1 MKLLL
6 RYPLVAGTVAALLA
20 VLVLLLSGQP
30 LIAQILASVYALAVA
45 VYLAVGMVRR
55 VMRGQWGIDILA
67 VTAIVSTVLV
77 GEYIASMIIVLM
89 MAGGTALED
98 YAAGRAKKELT
109 SLLERVP
116 QTAHRERNGGR
127 SAGTS
132 TGTNTAGPAAG
143 SSAAGTHTGGTDD
156 GGTHTDNTNTDNTN
170 PDNTNAGSQHED
182 VAATDVQVGDILLVR
197 PGEVVPLDGVLLSES
212 GTFDESSLTG
222 ESLPVERVAGDAL
235 MSGSLNGEAA
245 VRMQVSAMME
255 DSQYSRIVALVK
267 EASESKAPMVRLADR
282 YAVPFTALAYI
293 LGAVGWIISGD
304 PARFAEVLVVATP
317 CPLLIAAPVAFLG
330 GMSRAAHSGIIV
342 KYAGVL
348 EQLSR
353 IKTAAFDKTGTL
365 TYGRPALVAVRTS
378 GSLTEDQVLGLAAS
392 AEQYSS
398 HVLAASVMDAAR
410 NRGLV
415 FEFATEATEFATHG
429 VRARFDGRDVVVGK
443 PKFVAESAGAVV
455 EAELAS
461 GELAIYVGVAGE
473 FAGALVMSD
482 PIRREARRTLT
493 ELAAMGVTRTVML
506 TGDALA
512 TAEHIA
518 DEAGLT
524 DVRAECLPP
533 DKVEAVRSLPLRPVM
548 MVGDGV
554 NDAPVLAVA
563 DVGIA
568 MGARGSTAAG
578 ESADVVIILDDLFK
592 VASAVRIGQR
602 TVKVALQSIW
612 IGIALSVALMVA
624 AAAGYVPAIAGA
636 LSQEL
641 VDLATILNALRALS
655 AGKRGAGTRG
665 PDTGTTGQKAAGGTT
680 GALAASRPPRSAE
693 QS

>member
-1 MKLLL
+1 VKTLF
-6 RYPLVAGTVAALLA
+6 RYPLVAGTLA
-20 VLVLLLSGQP
+20 VLLGVILLLVSGQEG
-30 LIAQILASVYALAVA
+30 IARWTASLYALAVA
-45 VYLAVGMVRR
+45 AYLAVGMVRR
-55 VMRGQWGIDILA
+55 LIGGTWGIDILA

-77 GEYIASMIIVLM
+77 GEFVASMIIVLM

-98 YAAGRAKKELT
+98 FAAGRAKAELT
-109 SLLERVP
+109 ALLERVP
-116 QTAHRERNGGR
+116 QTAHRER
-127 SAGTS
+127 AGV
-132 TGTNTAGPAAG
+132 AAD
-143 SSAAGTHTGGTDD
+143 GTHGD
-156 GGTHTDNTNTDNTN
+156 GSLADG
-170 PDNTNAGSQHED
+170 QHED
-182 VAATDVQVGDILLVR
+182 VAATDVRIGDILLVR
-197 PGEVVPLDGVLLSES
+197 PGEVVPLDGVLLSDS

-222 ESLPVERVAGDAL
+222 ESLPVERAAGENL

-245 VRMQVSAMME
+245 IRMRVTARME
-255 DSQYSRIVALVK
+255 DSQYSRIVALVR
-267 EASESKAPMVRLADR
+267 EAAESKAPMVRLADR
-282 YAVPFTALAYI
+282 YAVPFTGLAYV
-293 LGAVGWIISGD
+293 LGAVGWIISGS

-330 GMSRAAHSGIIV
+330 GMSRAARGGIIV

-348 EQLSR
+348 ELLGR
-353 IKTAAFDKTGTL
+353 IRTAAFDKTGTL
-365 TYGRPALVAVRTS
+365 TYGRPALVEIRTT
-378 GSLTEDQVLGLAAS
+378 GTLDEDEVLRLAAS

-410 NRGLV
+410 ARVLG
-415 FEFATEATEFATHG
+415 FHSASEATEYATHG
-429 VRARFDGRDVVVGK
+429 VRARLDGRDVVVGK
-443 PKFVAESAGAVV
+443 PNFVAESAEGVV
-455 EAELAS
+455 ETELVS
-461 GELAIYVGVAGE
+461 GQLGIYVGVDGK
-473 FAGALVMSD
+473 FVGCLVMSD
-482 PIRREARRTLT
+482 PLRDEARRTLG
-493 ELAAMGVTRTVML
+493 ELQHLGVTQTVML

-518 DEAGLT
+518 DAAGLT

-578 ESADVVIILDDLFK
+578 ESADVVIILDDLSK

-612 IGIALSVALMVA
+612 IGIAMSVALMVA

-636 LSQEL
+636 LSQEV

-655 AGKRGAGTRG
+655 AGRGGAGRTDQR
-665 PDTGTTGQKAAGGTT
+665 AA
-680 GALAASRPPRSAE
+680 AAARPAASPRR
-693 QS
+693 

>member
-1 MKLLL
+1 VKFVL
-6 RYPLVAGTVAALLA
+6 RYPLVAGTLLVLLA
-20 VLVLLLSGQP
+20 VLVLQLYGQEG
-30 LIAQILASVYALAVA
+30 IARVAASLYALAVA
-45 VYLAVGMVRR
+45 AYLTVGMARR
-55 VMRGQWGIDILA
+55 LAGGQWGIDILA

-89 MAGGTALED
+89 LAGGTALED
-98 YAAGRAKKELT
+98 YAAGRAKGELT
-109 SLLERVP
+109 ALLERVP
-116 QTAHRERNGGR
+116 QTAHRERDG
-127 SAGTS
+127 A
-132 TGTNTAGPAAG
+132 AAG
-143 SSAAGTHTGGTDD
+143 NAAAGTHTD
-156 GGTHTDNTNTDNTN
+156 G
-170 PDNTNAGSQHED
+170 QQED
-182 VAATDVQVGDILLVR
+182 VAATDVGIGDILLVK

-212 GTFDESSLTG
+212 GSFDESSLTG
-222 ESLPVERVAGDAL
+222 ESLPVERSAGEGL

-245 VRMQVSAMME
+245 IRMRVTARME

-267 EASESKAPMVRLADR
+267 EAAESKAPMVRLADR
-282 YAVPFTALAYI
+282 YAVPFTALAYAI
-293 LGAVGWIISGD
+293 GAAGWIASGS
-304 PARFAEVLVVATP
+304 PERFAEVLVVATP

-330 GMSRAAHSGIIV
+330 GMSRAARSGVIV

-365 TYGRPALVAVRTS
+365 TYGRPALVGIRTA
-378 GSLTEDQVLGLAAS
+378 GSLSADEVLQLAAS

-410 NRGLV
+410 SRGLP
-415 FEFATEATEFATHG
+415 FASATGATEFATHG
-429 VRARFDGRDVVVGK
+429 VRARFDGQDVVVGK
-443 PKFVAESAGAVV
+443 PAFVAEWASGVA

-461 GELAIYVGVAGE
+461 GELAIYVGAGGE
-473 FAGALVMSD
+473 FAGSLVMSD
-482 PIRREARRTLT
+482 PIRKETRRTLG
-493 ELAAMGVTRTVML
+493 ELKALGVGRTVML

-512 TAEHIA
+512 TARHIA

-533 DKVEAVRSLPLRPVM
+533 DKVEAVRSLPDRPVM

-578 ESADVVIILDDLFK
+578 ESADVVIILDDLSK

-602 TVKVALQSIW
+602 TVQVALQSIW
-612 IGIALSVALMVA
+612 IGIGLSVALMLF

-641 VDLATILNALRALS
+641 VDLATILNALRSLGPGRHS
-655 AGKRGAGTRG
+655 AGSTVRSGAGARRAPLRG
-665 PDTGTTGQKAAGGTT
+665 
-680 GALAASRPPRSAE
+680 
-693 QS
+693 

>member
-1 MKLLL
+1 M
-6 RYPLVAGTVAALLA
+6 GTVAALLA
-20 VLVLLLSGQP
+20 VVLLLASGQEG
-30 LIAQILASVYALAVA
+30 IARIAASIYALAVA
-45 VYLAVGMVRR
+45 AYLAIGMVRR
-55 VMRGQWGIDILA
+55 LLGGQWGIDILA

-77 GEYIASMIIVLM
+77 GEFIASMIIVLM

-116 QTAHRERNGGR
+116 QTAHRERNGNSVNGG
-127 SAGTS
+127 SGTA
-132 TGTNTAGPAAG
+132 TN
-143 SSAAGTHTGGTDD
+143 AAGTTEGAAEATTETATETATHAGG
-156 GGTHTDNTNTDNTN
+156 
-170 PDNTNAGSQHED
+170 QHED
-182 VAATDVQVGDILLVR
+182 VAATDVRIGDILLVR

-222 ESLPVERVAGDAL
+222 ESLPVERVAGEGL

-245 VRMQVSAMME
+245 VRMQVTARME

-267 EASESKAPMVRLADR
+267 EAADSKAPMVRLADR
-282 YAVPFTALAYI
+282 YAVPFTALAYV
-293 LGAVGWIISGD
+293 LGAIGWIISGS
-304 PARFAEVLVVATP
+304 PVRFAEVLVVATP

-330 GMSRAAHSGIIV
+330 GMSRAARGGIIV

-353 IKTAAFDKTGTL
+353 IKTVAFDKTGTL
-365 TYGRPALVAVRTS
+365 TYGRPSLVGIRTA
-378 GSLTEDQVLGLAAS
+378 GSFTEDQVLGLAAS

-410 NRGLV
+410 SRGLV
-415 FEFATEATEFATHG
+415 FETATEATEFATHG

-443 PKFVAESAGAVV
+443 PNFVAESAAGVV
-455 EAELAS
+455 ETGLAS

-482 PIRREARRTLT
+482 PIRSETRRTVA
-493 ELAAMGVTRTVML
+493 ELRELGATWTVML

-518 DEAGLT
+518 AAAGLT

-533 DKVEAVRSLPLRPVM
+533 DKVEAVRALPVRPVM

-578 ESADVVIILDDLFK
+578 ESADVVIILDDLSK

-612 IGIALSVALMVA
+612 IGIALSVALMLA

-636 LSQEL
+636 LSQEV
-641 VDLATILNALRALS
+641 VDLATILNALRALGS
-655 AGKRGAGTRG
+655 GRPAVPGA
-665 PDTGTTGQKAAGGTT
+665 AAGGPSPRTP
-680 GALAASRPPRSAE
+680 ASRLPRSAGR
-693 QS
+693 S

>member
-1 MKLLL
+1 VKIVL
-6 RYPLVAGTVAALLA
+6 RYPLVAGTVAVLLA
-20 VLVLLLSGQP
+20 VLLLLVSGQED
-30 LIAQILASVYALAVA
+30 IAQIGASIYALAVA
-45 VYLAVGMVRR
+45 AYLAVGMVRR
-55 VMRGQWGIDILA
+55 LMGGQWGIDILA

-77 GEYIASMIIVLM
+77 GEFVASMIIVLM

-116 QTAHRERNGGR
+116 QTAHRERNG
-127 SAGTS
+127 
-132 TGTNTAGPAAG
+132 
-143 SSAAGTHTGGTDD
+143 SSAAGTNPAG
-156 GGTHTDNTNTDNTN
+156 TN
-170 PDNTNAGSQHED
+170 PAGTGMSGTEPLDTPAGGQHED
-182 VAATDVQVGDILLVR
+182 VAATDVRVGDILLVR
-197 PGEVVPLDGVLLSES
+197 PGEVVPLDGILLSES
-212 GTFDESSLTG
+212 GSFDESSLTG
-222 ESLPVERVAGDAL
+222 ESLPVERVAGEGL

-245 VRMQVSAMME
+245 VRMQVTALME

-267 EASESKAPMVRLADR
+267 EAADSKAPMVRLADR
-282 YAVPFTALAYI
+282 YAVPFTAFAYL
-293 LGAVGWIISGD
+293 LGAIGWIISGS

-330 GMSRAAHSGIIV
+330 GMSRAARGGIIV

-365 TYGRPALVAVRTS
+365 TYGRPSLVGIRTS
-378 GSLTEDQVLGLAAS
+378 GSFTEDAVLGLAAS

-410 NRGLV
+410 ARGLV
-415 FEFATEATEFATHG
+415 FGTATEANEFATHG

-443 PKFVAESAGAVV
+443 PNFVAESAAGLV
-455 EAELAS
+455 ETELAS

-482 PIRREARRTLT
+482 PIRRETGRTLAQLK
-493 ELAAMGVTRTVML
+493 ELGVTRTVML

-512 TAEHIA
+512 TAKHIA
-518 DEAGLT
+518 GEAGLT
-524 DVRAECLPP
+524 DVRAECLPA
-533 DKVEAVRSLPLRPVM
+533 DKVEAVRSLPVRPVM

-578 ESADVVIILDDLFK
+578 ESADVVIILDDLSK

-602 TVKVALQSIW
+602 TIKVALQSIW
-612 IGIALSVALMVA
+612 IGIALSVALMIA
-624 AAAGYVPAIAGA
+624 AAAGFVPAIAGA

-655 AGKRGAGTRG
+655 AGKQGAGKQGAGKQGAAKAAGTTGAGAGTRG
-665 PDTGTTGQKAAGGTT
+665 QKDAGVSTGKPP
-680 GALAASRPPRSAE
+680 ASRLPRSAGR
-693 QS
+693 S

>member
-1 MKLLL
+1 MKIAF
-6 RYPLVAGTVAALLA
+6 RYPLVAGTVVALLA
-20 VLVLLLSGQP
+20 VVLLLVSGQEG
-30 LIAQILASVYALAVA
+30 IARTAASIYALAVA
-45 VYLAVGMVRR
+45 AYLGVGMVRR
-55 VMRGQWGIDILA
+55 LLRGQWGIDILA
-67 VTAIVSTVLV
+67 VTAIISTVLV
-77 GEYIASMIIVLM
+77 GEFIASMIIVLM

-98 YAAGRAKKELT
+98 YAAGRAKGELT
-109 SLLERVP
+109 ALLERVP
-116 QTAHRERNGGR
+116 QTAHRERAGTAANGR
-127 SAGTS
+127 SDGASADRT
-132 TGTNTAGPAAG
+132 PAAG
-143 SSAAGTHTGGTDD
+143 AGTAGTQID
-156 GGTHTDNTNTDNTN
+156 G
-170 PDNTNAGSQHED
+170 QHED
-182 VAATDVQVGDILLVR
+182 VPAVDVEVGDILLVR
-197 PGEVVPLDGVLLSES
+197 PGEVVPLDGVLLSPS

-222 ESLPVERVAGDAL
+222 ESLPVERAAGEGL
-235 MSGSLNGEAA
+235 MSGSLNGQAA
-245 VRMQVSAMME
+245 IRMRVTALME
-255 DSQYSRIVALVK
+255 NSQYSRIVALVK

-282 YAVPFTALAYI
+282 YAVPFTALAYL
-293 LGAVGWIISGD
+293 LGAVGWIVSGS

-330 GMSRAAHSGIIV
+330 GMSRAARGGIIV

-348 EQLSR
+348 ELLGR

-365 TYGRPALVAVRTS
+365 TYGRPALVEVRVT
-378 GSLTEDQVLGLAAS
+378 GTLAEDEVLRWAAS

-410 NRGLV
+410 SRALG
-415 FEFATEATEFATHG
+415 FENASGATEYATHG
-429 VRARFDGRDVVVGK
+429 VRASFGGRDVVVGK
-443 PKFVAESAGAVV
+443 PTFVAESAAGV
-455 EAELAS
+455 EETELAS
-461 GELAIYVGVAGE
+461 GELAIYVGVGTE
-473 FAGALVMSD
+473 YVGCLVMSD
-482 PIRREARRTLT
+482 PIRAEARRTLA
-493 ELAAMGVTRTVML
+493 ELRALGVTETVML
-506 TGDALA
+506 TGDAQA

-518 DEAGLT
+518 EAAGVT

-533 DKVEAVRSLPLRPVM
+533 DKVDAVRSLPLRPVL

-578 ESADVVIILDDLFK
+578 ESADVVIILDDLSK
-592 VASAVRIGQR
+592 VASAVRISQR

-655 AGKRGAGTRG
+655 SGRRPPVPGAE
-665 PDTGTTGQKAAGGTT
+665 GGRATPRT
-680 GALAASRPPRSAE
+680 PASRLPRSAGR
-693 QS
+693 S

>member
-1 MKLLL
+1 VKILL
-6 RYPLVAGTVAALLA
+6 RYPLVAGTVAALFA
-20 VLVLLLSGQP
+20 VIVLLVSGQP
-30 LIAQILASVYALAVA
+30 LIAQLSASLYALAVA
-45 VYLAVGMVRR
+45 AYLGLGMVRR
-55 VMRGQWGIDILA
+55 LLGGQWGIDILA

-77 GEYIASMIIVLM
+77 GEYVASMIIVLM

-109 SLLERVP
+109 ALLERVP
-116 QTAHRERNGGR
+116 QTAHRER
-127 SAGTS
+127 SGTD
-132 TGTNTAGPAAG
+132 
-143 SSAAGTHTGGTDD
+143 AGTHTAAGTQ
-156 GGTHTDNTNTDNTN
+156 TN
-170 PDNTNAGSQHED
+170 GLHEE
-182 VAATDVQVGDILLVR
+182 VAATDVQVGDILLVK
-197 PGEVVPLDGVLLSES
+197 PGEVVPLDGFLLSDS
-212 GTFDESSLTG
+212 GTFDESTLTG
-222 ESLPVERVAGDAL
+222 ESLPVERAAGDPL

-245 VRMQVSAMME
+245 VRMKVTALME
-255 DSQYSRIVALVK
+255 DSQYSRIVALVR

-282 YAVPFTALAYI
+282 YAVPFTLLAYV
-293 LGAVGWIISGD
+293 LGAVGWIISGS

-330 GMSRAAHSGIIV
+330 GMSRAARSGIIV

-365 TYGRPALVAVRTS
+365 TYGRPALVGIRTA
-378 GSLTEDQVLGLAAS
+378 GSLAEDDVLRLAAS

-398 HVLAASVMDAAR
+398 HVLAGSVMDAAR
-410 NRGLV
+410 NRGLA
-415 FEFATEATEFATHG
+415 FENATEATEFATHG

-443 PKFVAESAGAVV
+443 PKFVAESASGVV

-461 GELAIYVGVAGE
+461 GELAIYVGVGGE
-473 FAGALVMSD
+473 FVGSLVMSD
-482 PIRREARRTLT
+482 PIRHETRRTLA
-493 ELAAMGVTRTVML
+493 ELEELGVTRTVML

-518 DEAGLT
+518 AEAGLT

-533 DKVEAVRSLPLRPVM
+533 DKVEAVRSLPVRPVM

-578 ESADVVIILDDLFK
+578 ESADVVIILDDLSK

-602 TVKVALQSIW
+602 TVQVALQSIW

-624 AAAGYVPAIAGA
+624 AAAGYIPAIAGA
-636 LSQEL
+636 LAQEL

-655 AGKRGAGTRG
+655 AGRKGKAGKPAR
-665 PDTGTTGQKAAGGTT
+665 AAT
-680 GALAASRPPRSAE
+680 APAPASRHPRSAE
-693 QS
+693 RS

>member
-6 RYPLVAGTVAALLA
+6 RYPLVAGTIAALLA
-20 VLVLLLSGQP
+20 VLILLLSGQP
-30 LIAQILASVYALAVA
+30 LIAQVSASIYALAVA
-45 VYLAVGMVRR
+45 AYLAVGMVRR
-55 VMRGQWGIDILA
+55 LIGGQWGIDILA

-116 QTAHRERNGGR
+116 QTAHRERD
-127 SAGTS
+127 
-132 TGTNTAGPAAG
+132 G
-143 SSAAGTHTGGTDD
+143 SSAAANG
-156 GGTHTDNTNTDNTN
+156 
-170 PDNTNAGSQHED
+170 QHED
-182 VAATDVQVGDILLVR
+182 VAATEVEIGDILLVR
-197 PGEVVPLDGVLLSES
+197 PGEVVPLDGVLLSDS
-212 GTFDESSLTG
+212 GSFDESSLTG
-222 ESLPVERVAGDAL
+222 ESLPVERVAGEGL

-245 VRMQVSAMME
+245 VRMQVTARME

-267 EASESKAPMVRLADR
+267 EAADSKAPMVRLADR
-282 YAVPFTALAYI
+282 YAVPFTALAYF
-293 LGAVGWIISGD
+293 LGAVGWIISGS

-330 GMSRAAHSGIIV
+330 GMSRAARGGIIV

-353 IKTAAFDKTGTL
+353 IKTVAFDKTGTL
-365 TYGRPALVAVRTS
+365 TYGRPALVGVRTA
-378 GSLTEDQVLGLAAS
+378 GSFTEDEVLGLAAS

-398 HVLAASVMDAAR
+398 HVLAASVMEAAHS
-410 NRGLV
+410 RGLA
-415 FEFATEATEFATHG
+415 FDTATEATEFATHG

-443 PKFVAESAGAVV
+443 PNFVAESSPGVV
-455 EAELAS
+455 ETKLAS
-461 GELAIYVGVAGE
+461 GELAIYVGVAGA
-473 FAGALVMSD
+473 FAGSLVMSD
-482 PIRREARRTLT
+482 PIRGEARRTLA
-493 ELAAMGVTRTVML
+493 ELKELGVTRTVML

-518 DEAGLT
+518 AEAGLT

-578 ESADVVIILDDLFK
+578 ESADVVIILDDLSK
-592 VASAVRIGQR
+592 AASAVRIGQR

-612 IGIALSVALMVA
+612 IGIGLSVALMVA
-624 AAAGYVPAIAGA
+624 AAAGYIPAIAGA

-655 AGKRGAGTRG
+655 PGRKAAGAKL
-665 PDTGTTGQKAAGGTT
+665 PGQKAAGVT
-680 GALAASRPPRSAE
+680 GPVPVSRLPRSAE
-693 QS
+693 RS

>member
-6 RYPLVAGTVAALLA
+6 RYPLVAGTIAALLA
-20 VLVLLLSGQP
+20 VLILLLSGQP
-30 LIAQILASVYALAVA
+30 LIAQVSASIYALAVA
-45 VYLAVGMVRR
+45 AYLAVGMVRR
-55 VMRGQWGIDILA
+55 LIGGQWGIDILA

-116 QTAHRERNGGR
+116 QTAHRER
-127 SAGTS
+127 
-132 TGTNTAGPAAG
+132 AG
-143 SSAAGTHTGGTDD
+143 SSAAENG
-156 GGTHTDNTNTDNTN
+156 
-170 PDNTNAGSQHED
+170 QHED
-182 VAATDVQVGDILLVR
+182 VAATEVQIGDILLVR

-212 GTFDESSLTG
+212 GSFDESSLTG
-222 ESLPVERVAGDAL
+222 ESLPVERVAGEGL

-245 VRMQVSAMME
+245 VRMQVTARME

-267 EASESKAPMVRLADR
+267 EAAESKAPMVRLADR
-282 YAVPFTALAYI
+282 YAVPFTALAYF
-293 LGAVGWIISGD
+293 LGAVGWIISGS

-330 GMSRAAHSGIIV
+330 GMSRAARGGIIV

-353 IKTAAFDKTGTL
+353 IKTVAFDKTGTL
-365 TYGRPALVAVRTS
+365 TYGRPALVGVRTT
-378 GSLTEDQVLGLAAS
+378 GSFTEDEVLALAAS

-398 HVLAASVMDAAR
+398 HVLAASVMDAAHS
-410 NRGLV
+410 RGLA
-415 FEFATEATEFATHG
+415 FDTATEAAEFATHG

-443 PKFVAESAGAVV
+443 PKFVAESAAGVV
-455 EAELAS
+455 ETKLAS

-473 FAGALVMSD
+473 FAGSLVMSD
-482 PIRREARRTLT
+482 PIRGEARRTLA
-493 ELAAMGVTRTVML
+493 ELKELGVIQTVML

-518 DEAGLT
+518 AEAGLT

-578 ESADVVIILDDLFK
+578 ESADVVIILDDLSK
-592 VASAVRIGQR
+592 AASAVRIGQR

-612 IGIALSVALMVA
+612 VGIALSVALMVA
-624 AAAGYVPAIAGA
+624 AAAGYIPAIAGA

-655 AGKRGAGTRG
+655 PGRKAAGMKF
-665 PDTGTTGQKAAGGTT
+665 PGQKAAGVT
-680 GALAASRPPRSAE
+680 GPTPVSRLPRSAE
-693 QS
+693 RS

>member
-6 RYPLVAGTVAALLA
+6 RYPLVAGTLVALLA
-20 VLVLLLSGQP
+20 VLILLLSGQP
-30 LIAQILASVYALAVA
+30 VIAQIAASIYALAVA
-45 VYLAVGMVRR
+45 AYLAVGMARR
-55 VMRGQWGIDILA
+55 LAGGQWGIDILA

-77 GEYIASMIIVLM
+77 GEFIASMIIVLM
-89 MAGGTALED
+89 LAGGTALED

-116 QTAHRERNGGR
+116 QTAHRERGG
-127 SAGTS
+127 SS
-132 TGTNTAGPAAG
+132 AAG
-143 SSAAGTHTGGTDD
+143 SSAVEPAAESQ
-156 GGTHTDNTNTDNTN
+156 TN
-170 PDNTNAGSQHED
+170 GQHED
-182 VAATDVQVGDILLVR
+182 VAATEVRIGDILLVR

-222 ESLPVERVAGDAL
+222 ESLPVERVAGEPL

-245 VRMQVSAMME
+245 VRMRVTALME

-282 YAVPFTALAYI
+282 YAIPFTALAYT

-365 TYGRPALVAVRTS
+365 TYGRPALVGVRTA
-378 GSLTEDQVLGLAAS
+378 GSMTEDEVLGLAAS

-410 NRGLV
+410 NRGLS
-415 FEFATEATEFATHG
+415 FQTATEASEFATHG

-443 PKFVAESAGAVV
+443 PAFVAESAAGVA
-455 EAELAS
+455 ETELAS

-473 FAGALVMSD
+473 FVGALVMSD
-482 PIRREARRTLT
+482 PIRTEARRTLA
-493 ELAAMGVTRTVML
+493 ELESMGVIRTVML

-512 TAEHIA
+512 TAQHIA
-518 DEAGLT
+518 AEAGLT

-578 ESADVVIILDDLFK
+578 ESADVVIILDDLSK
-592 VASAVRIGQR
+592 AASAVRIGQR

-612 IGIALSVALMVA
+612 IGIGLSVALMVA
-624 AAAGYVPAIAGA
+624 AAAGYIPAIAGA

-655 AGKRGAGTRG
+655 PDRGAGKDALKGAGTPGTGRTLDAGATG
-665 PDTGTTGQKAAGGTT
+665 PAPV
-680 GALAASRPPRSAE
+680 SRLPRSAE

>member
-1 MKLLL
+1 MPWPW
-6 RYPLVAGTVAALLA
+6 RPTWPSAWSAGW
-20 VLVLLLSGQP
+20 SG
-30 LIAQILASVYALAVA
+30 
-45 VYLAVGMVRR
+45 
-55 VMRGQWGIDILA
+55 GQWGIDILA

-77 GEYIASMIIVLM
+77 GEFIASMIIVLM

-116 QTAHRERNGGR
+116 QTAHRERGG
-127 SAGTS
+127 T
-132 TGTNTAGPAAG
+132 
-143 SSAAGTHTGGTDD
+143 SAAGTTAAG
-156 GGTHTDNTNTDNTN
+156 
-170 PDNTNAGSQHED
+170 TNAAAPNPTNGQHED
-182 VAATDVQVGDILLVR
+182 VAATEVRIGDILLVR

-222 ESLPVERVAGDAL
+222 ESLPVERVAGEPL

-245 VRMQVSAMME
+245 VRMQVTALME

-282 YAVPFTALAYI
+282 YAIPFTALAYA

-330 GMSRAAHSGIIV
+330 GMSRAAHAGIIV

-365 TYGRPALVAVRTS
+365 TYGRPALVGVRTA
-378 GSLTEDQVLGLAAS
+378 GSLTEDEVLGLAAS

-410 NRGLV
+410 NRGLA
-415 FEFATEATEFATHG
+415 FETATEATEFATHG

-443 PKFVAESAGAVV
+443 PKFVAESAAGVA
-455 EAELAS
+455 ETELAS

-482 PIRREARRTLT
+482 PIRAGSPPHPGRA
-493 ELAAMGVTRTVML
+493 GVHW
-506 TGDALA
+506 A
-512 TAEHIA
+512 
-518 DEAGLT
+518 
-524 DVRAECLPP
+524 
-533 DKVEAVRSLPLRPVM
+533 
-548 MVGDGV
+548 
-554 NDAPVLAVA
+554 
-563 DVGIA
+563 
-568 MGARGSTAAG
+568 
-578 ESADVVIILDDLFK
+578 
-592 VASAVRIGQR
+592 
-602 TVKVALQSIW
+602 
-612 IGIALSVALMVA
+612 
-624 AAAGYVPAIAGA
+624 
-636 LSQEL
+636 
-641 VDLATILNALRALS
+641 
-655 AGKRGAGTRG
+655 
-665 PDTGTTGQKAAGGTT
+665 
-680 GALAASRPPRSAE
+680 
-693 QS
+693 

>member
-1 MKLLL
+1 MKLML
-6 RYPLVAGTVAALLA
+6 RYPLVAGTLAALLA
-20 VLVLLLSGQP
+20 VIVLLLSGQEVV
-30 LIAQILASVYALAVA
+30 AQVSASIYALAVA
-45 VYLAVGMVRR
+45 AYLAVGMARR
-55 VMRGQWGIDILA
+55 LMGGQWGIDILA

-77 GEYIASMIIVLM
+77 GEFIASMIIVLM

-116 QTAHRERNGGR
+116 QTAHRERGG
-127 SAGTS
+127 
-132 TGTNTAGPAAG
+132 P
-143 SSAAGTHTGGTDD
+143 SAAGANTTGTDAS
-156 GGTHTDNTNTDNTN
+156 GTAN
-170 PDNTNAGSQHED
+170 PAGSTDGQHED
-182 VAATDVQVGDILLVR
+182 VAATDVGIGDILLVR
-197 PGEVVPLDGVLLSES
+197 PGEVVPLDGILLSDS

-222 ESLPVERVAGDAL
+222 ESLPVERSAGEPL

-245 VRMQVSAMME
+245 VRMQVTARME

-282 YAVPFTALAYI
+282 YAIPFTALAYT
-293 LGAVGWIISGD
+293 LGAAGWIISGD

-330 GMSRAAHSGIIV
+330 GMSRAARSGVIV

-365 TYGRPALVAVRTS
+365 TYGRPALVGVRTS
-378 GSLTEDQVLGLAAS
+378 GVFTEDEVLGLAAS

-410 NRGLV
+410 TRGLV
-415 FEFATEATEFATHG
+415 FEPATEATEFATHG

-443 PKFVAESAGAVV
+443 PNFVAESAAGVV
-455 EAELAS
+455 ETELAS
-461 GELAIYVGVAGE
+461 GELAIYVGVAGK

-482 PIRREARRTLT
+482 PIRREARRTLA
-493 ELAAMGVTRTVML
+493 ELEELGVTETVML

-518 DEAGLT
+518 AEAGLT

-533 DKVEAVRSLPLRPVM
+533 DKVEAVRSLPHRPVM

-578 ESADVVIILDDLFK
+578 ESADVVIILDDLSK
-592 VASAVRIGQR
+592 AATAVRIGQR

-655 AGKRGAGTRG
+655 AGKDNASTGAGRKG
-665 PDTGTTGQKAAGGTT
+665 AGRKSAGRKGSGATGDGDGGTGRTAAGRAT
-680 GALAASRPPRSAE
+680 GAVAGSRLPRSAE

>member
-6 RYPLVAGTVAALLA
+6 RYPLVAGTIAALLA
-20 VLVLLLSGQP
+20 VLILLLSGQP
-30 LIAQILASVYALAVA
+30 LIAQVSASIYALAVA
-45 VYLAVGMVRR
+45 AYLAVGMVRR
-55 VMRGQWGIDILA
+55 LIGGQWGIDILA

-116 QTAHRERNGGR
+116 QTAHRERGGST
-127 SAGTS
+127 SAA
-132 TGTNTAGPAAG
+132 GTNTAG
-143 SSAAGTHTGGTDD
+143 SSVTGTHTNG
-156 GGTHTDNTNTDNTN
+156 
-170 PDNTNAGSQHED
+170 QQED
-182 VAATDVQVGDILLVR
+182 VAATEVEVGDILLVR
-197 PGEVVPLDGVLLSES
+197 PGEVVPLDGILLSES
-212 GTFDESSLTG
+212 GSFDESSLTG
-222 ESLPVERVAGDAL
+222 ESLPVERVAGEGL

-245 VRMQVSAMME
+245 VRMQVTARME

-267 EASESKAPMVRLADR
+267 EAADSKAPMVRLADR
-282 YAVPFTALAYI
+282 YAVPFTALAYVI
-293 LGAVGWIISGD
+293 GAIGWIVSGS
-304 PARFAEVLVVATP
+304 PVRFAEVLVVATP

-330 GMSRAAHSGIIV
+330 GMSRAARGGIIV

-353 IKTAAFDKTGTL
+353 IKTVAFDKTGTL
-365 TYGRPALVAVRTS
+365 TYGRPALVAVRTA
-378 GSLTEDQVLGLAAS
+378 GSFTEDEVLGLAAS

-398 HVLAASVMDAAR
+398 HVLAASVMDAAHT
-410 NRGLV
+410 RGLA
-415 FEFATEATEFATHG
+415 FETATEATEFATHG

-443 PKFVAESAGAVV
+443 PNFVAESAPGVV
-455 EAELAS
+455 ATELAS

-473 FAGALVMSD
+473 FAGSLVMSD
-482 PIRREARRTLT
+482 PIRRETRRTLA
-493 ELAAMGVTRTVML
+493 ELKELGVTRTVML

-518 DEAGLT
+518 AEAGLT

-578 ESADVVIILDDLFK
+578 ESADVVIILDDLSK
-592 VASAVRIGQR
+592 AASAVRIGQR

-612 IGIALSVALMVA
+612 IGIGLSVALMIA
-624 AAAGYVPAIAGA
+624 AAAGYIPAIAGA
-636 LSQEL
+636 LTQEL

-655 AGKRGAGTRG
+655 PGK
-665 PDTGTTGQKAAGGTT
+665 KAAGAKPPGQKTAGAT
-680 GALAASRPPRSAE
+680 GPLPVSRLPRSAE
-693 QS
+693 RS

>member
-1 MKLLL
+1 MKTLL
-6 RYPLVAGTVAALLA
+6 RYPLVAGTLAVLLA
-20 VLVLLLSGQP
+20 VILLMVSGQEG
-30 LIAQILASVYALAVA
+30 LARWTASLYALAVA
-45 VYLAVGMVRR
+45 AYLAVGMVRR
-55 VMRGQWGIDILA
+55 LMGGTWGIDILA

-77 GEYIASMIIVLM
+77 GEFVASMIIVLM

-98 YAAGRAKKELT
+98 FAAGRAKAELT
-109 SLLERVP
+109 ALLERVP
-116 QTAHRERNGGR
+116 QTAHRER
-127 SAGTS
+127 AGV
-132 TGTNTAGPAAG
+132 AAD
-143 SSAAGTHTGGTDD
+143 GTHGDGTLAD
-156 GGTHTDNTNTDNTN
+156 G
-170 PDNTNAGSQHED
+170 QHED
-182 VAATDVQVGDILLVR
+182 VAATDVRIGDILLVR

-222 ESLPVERVAGDAL
+222 ESLPVERAAGEGL

-245 VRMQVSAMME
+245 VRMRVTARME
-255 DSQYSRIVALVK
+255 DSQYSRIVALVR
-267 EASESKAPMVRLADR
+267 EAAESKAPMVRLADR
-282 YAVPFTALAYI
+282 YAVPFTALAYV
-293 LGAVGWIISGD
+293 LGAVGWIISGS

-330 GMSRAAHSGIIV
+330 GMSRAARGGIIV

-348 EQLSR
+348 ELLGR
-353 IKTAAFDKTGTL
+353 IRTAAFDKTGTL
-365 TYGRPALVAVRTS
+365 TYGRPALVEIRTT
-378 GSLTEDQVLGLAAS
+378 GALDEDEVLRLAAS

-410 NRGLV
+410 ARVLG
-415 FEFATEATEFATHG
+415 FHSASEATEYATHG
-429 VRARFDGRDVVVGK
+429 VRARLDGRDVVVGK
-443 PKFVAESAGAVV
+443 PNFVAESAEGVV
-455 EAELAS
+455 ETELVS
-461 GELAIYVGVAGE
+461 GQLGIYVGVDGK
-473 FAGALVMSD
+473 FVGCLVMSD
-482 PIRREARRTLT
+482 PLRDEARRTLS
-493 ELAAMGVTRTVML
+493 ELQHLGVTQTVML

-518 DEAGLT
+518 DAAGLT

-578 ESADVVIILDDLFK
+578 ESADVVIILDDLSK

-612 IGIALSVALMVA
+612 IGIAMSVALMVA

-636 LSQEL
+636 LSQEV

-655 AGKRGAGTRG
+655 AGRKGTRTPAPG
-665 PDTGTTGQKAAGGTT
+665 VK
-680 GALAASRPPRSAE
+680 
-693 QS
+693 

>member
-1 MKLLL
+1 VKLLL
-6 RYPLVAGTVAALLA
+6 RYPLVAGTIAALLA
-20 VLVLLLSGQP
+20 VLILLLSGQP
-30 LIAQILASVYALAVA
+30 LIAQVSASIYALAVA
-45 VYLAVGMVRR
+45 AYLAVGMVRR
-55 VMRGQWGIDILA
+55 LIGGQWGIDILA

-116 QTAHRERNGGR
+116 QTAHRERD
-127 SAGTS
+127 
-132 TGTNTAGPAAG
+132 G
-143 SSAAGTHTGGTDD
+143 SSAAANG
-156 GGTHTDNTNTDNTN
+156 
-170 PDNTNAGSQHED
+170 QHED
-182 VAATDVQVGDILLVR
+182 VAATEVEIGDILLVR
-197 PGEVVPLDGVLLSES
+197 PGEVVPLDGVLLSDS
-212 GTFDESSLTG
+212 GSFDESSLTG
-222 ESLPVERVAGDAL
+222 ESLPVERVAGEGL

-245 VRMQVSAMME
+245 VRMQVTARME

-267 EASESKAPMVRLADR
+267 EAADSKAPMVRLADR
-282 YAVPFTALAYI
+282 YAVPFTALAYF
-293 LGAVGWIISGD
+293 LGAVGWIISGS

-330 GMSRAAHSGIIV
+330 GMSRAARGGIIV

-353 IKTAAFDKTGTL
+353 IKTVAFDKTGTL
-365 TYGRPALVAVRTS
+365 TYGRPALVGVRTA
-378 GSLTEDQVLGLAAS
+378 GSFTEDEVLGLAAS

-398 HVLAASVMDAAR
+398 HVLAASVMEAAHS
-410 NRGLV
+410 RGLA
-415 FEFATEATEFATHG
+415 FDTATEATEFATHG

-443 PKFVAESAGAVV
+443 PNFVAESSPGVV
-455 EAELAS
+455 ETKLAS
-461 GELAIYVGVAGE
+461 GELAIYVGVAGA
-473 FAGALVMSD
+473 FAGSLVMSD
-482 PIRREARRTLT
+482 PIRGEARRTLA
-493 ELAAMGVTRTVML
+493 ELKELGVTRTVML

-518 DEAGLT
+518 AEAGLT

-578 ESADVVIILDDLFK
+578 ESADVVIILDDLSK
-592 VASAVRIGQR
+592 AASAVRIGQR

-612 IGIALSVALMVA
+612 IGIGLSVALMVA
-624 AAAGYVPAIAGA
+624 AAAGYIPAIAGA

-655 AGKRGAGTRG
+655 PGRKAAGAKL
-665 PDTGTTGQKAAGGTT
+665 PGQKAAGVT
-680 GALAASRPPRSAE
+680 GPVPVSRLPRSAE
-693 QS
+693 RS

>member
-1 MKLLL
+1 VKLLL
-6 RYPLVAGTVAALLA
+6 RYPLVAGTMAALLA

-30 LIAQILASVYALAVA
+30 LIAQIAASIYALAVA
-45 VYLAVGMVRR
+45 AYLAVGMVRR
-55 VMRGQWGIDILA
+55 LMGGQWGIDILA

-77 GEYIASMIIVLM
+77 GEFIASMIIVLM

-116 QTAHRERNGGR
+116 QTAHRERND
-127 SAGTS
+127 
-132 TGTNTAGPAAG
+132 GPASETDA
-143 SSAAGTHTGGTDD
+143 GTDD
-156 GGTHTDNTNTDNTN
+156 GGTQ
-170 PDNTNAGSQHED
+170 AGGLHED

-197 PGEVVPLDGVLLSES
+197 PGEVVPLDGILLSES

-222 ESLPVERVAGDAL
+222 ESLPVDRVAGDAL

-245 VRMQVSAMME
+245 VRMQVSALME

-282 YAVPFTALAYI
+282 YAVPFTALAYA

-365 TYGRPALVAVRTS
+365 TYGRPALVGVRTA
-378 GSLTEDQVLGLAAS
+378 GSLTEDEVLGLAAS

-398 HVLAASVMDAAR
+398 HVLAASVMDAAQ

-415 FEFATEATEFATHG
+415 FETATEATEFATHG

-443 PKFVAESAGAVV
+443 PKFVAESAAGVV
-455 EAELAS
+455 ETELAS

-493 ELAAMGVTRTVML
+493 ELESMGVTRTVML

-533 DKVEAVRSLPLRPVM
+533 DKVEAVRSLPRRPVM

-578 ESADVVIILDDLFK
+578 ESADVVIILDDLSK

-655 AGKRGAGTRG
+655 AGKKGAGTKG
-665 PDTGTTGQKAAGGTT
+665 PDTRAKGQKAGGAN
-680 GALAASRPPRSAE
+680 GAVAASRLPRSAG

>member
-1 MKLLL
+1 VKLLL
-6 RYPLVAGTVAALLA
+6 RYPLVAGTIAALLA
-20 VLVLLLSGQP
+20 VLILLLSGQP
-30 LIAQILASVYALAVA
+30 VIAQVTASVYALAVA
-45 VYLAVGMVRR
+45 AYLAVGMARR
-55 VMRGQWGIDILA
+55 LMGGQWGIDILA

-77 GEYIASMIIVLM
+77 GEFIAAMIIVLM

-116 QTAHRERNGGR
+116 QTAHRERNGGT
-127 SAGTS
+127 ADT
-132 TGTNTAGPAAG
+132 TNAAG
-143 SSAAGTHTGGTDD
+143 
-156 GGTHTDNTNTDNTN
+156 
-170 PDNTNAGSQHED
+170 QHED

-197 PGEVVPLDGVLLSES
+197 PGEVVPLDGILLSDS

-245 VRMQVSAMME
+245 VRMRVSALME

-282 YAVPFTALAYI
+282 YAVPFTALAYF

-330 GMSRAAHSGIIV
+330 GMSRAARTGIIV

-365 TYGRPALVAVRTS
+365 TYGRPALVAVRVA

-410 NRGLV
+410 TRGLA
-415 FEFATEATEFATHG
+415 FEAATEATEYATHG

-443 PKFVAESAGAVV
+443 PNFVAESAGGVV
-455 EAELAS
+455 ETELAS
-461 GELAIYVGVAGE
+461 GELAIYVGLAGE
-473 FAGALVMSD
+473 FVGALVMSD

-493 ELAAMGVTRTVML
+493 ELESMGVTRTVML

-518 DEAGLT
+518 AEAGLT

-533 DKVEAVRSLPLRPVM
+533 DKVEAVRNLPLRPVM

-578 ESADVVIILDDLFK
+578 ESADVVIILDDLSK

-602 TVKVALQSIW
+602 TVRVALQSIW

-655 AGKRGAGTRG
+655 AGKDRAGTTG
-665 PDTGTTGQKAAGGTT
+665 PDTGSRGLKAAGGTS
-680 GALAASRPPRSAE
+680 GAVAASRLPRSAE

>member
-1 MKLLL
+1 
-6 RYPLVAGTVAALLA
+6 VAGTLVALLA
-20 VLVLLLSGQP
+20 VLILLVSGQP
-30 LIAQILASVYALAVA
+30 LIAQIAASIYALAVA
-45 VYLAVGMVRR
+45 AYLAVGMARR
-55 VMRGQWGIDILA
+55 LAGGQWGIDILA

-77 GEYIASMIIVLM
+77 GEFIASMIIVLM
-89 MAGGTALED
+89 LAGGTALED

-116 QTAHRERNGGR
+116 QTAHRERAGATVAG
-127 SAGTS
+127 AGT
-132 TGTNTAGPAAG
+132 NGPAAD
-143 SSAAGTHTGGTDD
+143 GTPTAESTAGGTP
-156 GGTHTDNTNTDNTN
+156 TN
-170 PDNTNAGSQHED
+170 GQHED
-182 VAATDVQVGDILLVR
+182 VAATEVRIGDILLVR
-197 PGEVVPLDGVLLSES
+197 PGEVVPLDGILLSDS

-222 ESLPVERVAGDAL
+222 ESLPVERAAGETL

-245 VRMQVSAMME
+245 VRMQVTALME

-282 YAVPFTALAYI
+282 YAIPFTALAYA

-304 PARFAEVLVVATP
+304 PTRFAEVLVVATP

-365 TYGRPALVAVRTS
+365 TYGRPALVGVRTS
-378 GSLTEDQVLGLAAS
+378 GAFTEDEVLALAAS

-398 HVLAASVMDAAR
+398 HVLAASVMDEAR
-410 NRGLV
+410 NRGLA
-415 FEFATEATEFATHG
+415 FETATEASEFATHG

-443 PKFVAESAGAVV
+443 PKFVAESAAGV
-455 EAELAS
+455 EETALAS

-482 PIRREARRTLT
+482 PIRSEARRTLA
-493 ELAAMGVTRTVML
+493 ELESMGVTRTVML

-512 TAEHIA
+512 TAQHIA
-518 DEAGLT
+518 AEAGLT

-578 ESADVVIILDDLFK
+578 ESADVVIILDDLSK
-592 VASAVRIGQR
+592 AASAVRIGQR

-612 IGIALSVALMVA
+612 IGIGLSVALMLA

-655 AGKRGAGTRG
+655 PGMAAGTGDGKKGAGTPGTGRTFDVGATG
-665 PDTGTTGQKAAGGTT
+665 PAPV
-680 GALAASRPPRSAE
+680 SRLPRSAE

>member
-1 MKLLL
+1 MKSLF
-6 RYPLVAGTVAALLA
+6 RYPLVAGTIAALLA
-20 VLVLLLSGQP
+20 VVLLLVSGQDG
-30 LIAQILASVYALAVA
+30 IARIAASIYALAVA
-45 VYLAVGMVRR
+45 AYLAVGMIRR
-55 VMRGQWGIDILA
+55 LIGGHWGIDILA

-77 GEYIASMIIVLM
+77 GEFVASMIIVLM

-98 YAAGRAKKELT
+98 YAAGRAKGELT
-109 SLLERVP
+109 ALLERVP
-116 QTAHRERNGGR
+116 QTAHRER
-127 SAGTS
+127 AGT
-132 TGTNTAGPAAG
+132 N
-143 SSAAGTHTGGTDD
+143 AAGTRPD
-156 GGTHTDNTNTDNTN
+156 GAYAD
-170 PDNTNAGSQHED
+170 SQHED
-182 VAATDVQVGDILLVR
+182 VAAGDVKVGDILLVR

-222 ESLPVERVAGDAL
+222 ESLPVERAAGEGL

-245 VRMQVSAMME
+245 VRMQVTALME

-267 EASESKAPMVRLADR
+267 EAAESKAPMVRLADR
-282 YAVPFTALAYI
+282 YAVPFTALAYL
-293 LGAVGWIISGD
+293 LGAAGWMISGS

-330 GMSRAAHSGIIV
+330 GMSRAARGGIIV

-348 EQLSR
+348 ELLGR
-353 IKTAAFDKTGTL
+353 IRTAAFDKTGTL
-365 TYGRPALVAVRTS
+365 TYGRPALVEVRTA
-378 GSLTEDQVLGLAAS
+378 GALAEEEVLRLAAS

-398 HVLAASVMDAAR
+398 HVLAASVMEAAR
-410 NRGLV
+410 SRMLA
-415 FEFATEATEFATHG
+415 FQSASEATEYATHG
-429 VRARFDGRDVVVGK
+429 VRARFDGQDVVVGK
-443 PKFVAESAGAVV
+443 PNFVAESAGGVE

-461 GELAIYVGVAGE
+461 GQLAIYVGVGE
-473 FAGALVMSD
+473 EFVGCLIMSD
-482 PIRREARRTLT
+482 PLRAEARRTLA
-493 ELAAMGVTRTVML
+493 ELRHLGVTETVML

-518 DEAGLT
+518 EAAGLT

-563 DVGIA
+563 YVGIA

-578 ESADVVIILDDLFK
+578 ESADVVIILDDLSK

-612 IGIALSVALMVA
+612 IGIGLSVALMVA

-636 LSQEL
+636 LSQEV

-655 AGKRGAGTRG
+655 SGRKPAGAG
-665 PDTGTTGQKAAGGTT
+665 GGNVP
-680 GALAASRPPRSAE
+680 ASLRPPASRLPRSAGR
-693 QS
+693 S